1 MSFRKKAGD
10 PYILTLA
17 GIAIALIAILSV
29 AMPNK
34 FLDPDNFASMGVQA
48 AELGMFGVA
57 MTVAMLLGGIDLSIV
72 AVANLAAILAGLVIR
87 WVAADAGSVGSVLPA
102 FAAGVVTALA
112 VGVVAGLLNG
122 LLVAV
127 IGVPSILATLGTMTL
142 LTGLAFGI
150 TGGAAVFGL
159 PDPLVDAANAAIW
172 AVPIPFILFLLVWA
186 LVNVVLRRTA
196 FGQSVILIGT
206 SLRVAQFSGVP
217 TGRTIVGVYMITSL
231 ISAMAGLI
239 NLLRTNSA
247 HADYGGSYVLLSI
260 LIAVLGGVSVTGGAG
275 RLIGVLW
282 AIVVLQT
289 LSTGLNMLLIYVSDG
304 PFLRDFVWG
313 FILLAVMVMKVRL
326 EGKRR

>member
-1 MSFRKKAGD
+1 MMSFRKKVGD
-10 PYILTLA
+10 PYVLTLA
-17 GIAIALIAILSV
+17 GIAVALIAILSI

-87 WVAADAGSVGSVLPA
+87 WVAADGGSVLPA
-102 FAAGVVTALA
+102 FAAGVATALV

-127 IGVPSILATLGTMTL
+127 VGVPSILATLGTMTL

-159 PDPLVDAANAAIW
+159 PDPLVDAANAVIW
-172 AVPIPFILFLLVWA
+172 GVPIPLILFLLVWA

-196 FGQSVILIGT
+196 FGQSVTLIGT

-217 TGRTIVGVYMITSL
+217 TGRTIIGVYVITSL
-231 ISAMAGLI
+231 IGAMAGLV

-282 AIVVLQT
+282 AVVVLQT

-313 FILLAVMVMKVRL
+313 FILLSVMIMKVRL